1 MVRSSTMRTLTD
13 LSEEQ
18 WGLFTRRQAEA
29 TGMAWSTL
37 ARLSTSATVVE
48 RVAHGVYRL
57 RGAPRADHLELRA
70 AWLQLAPDL
79 PVWRREAGAGVV
91 THRSA
96 AGLDGVGRL
105 PAAGPGVG
113 PPGRR

>member
-18 WGLFTRRQAEA
+18 GGLFTRRQAEA
-29 TGMAWSTL
+29 SGMAWSPL

-79 PVWRREAGAGVV
+79 PVWRREAGTGVG
-91 THRSA
+91 THRAA
-96 AGLDGVGRL
+96 AGLY
-105 PAAGPGVG
+105 GVG
-113 PPGRR
+113 PPPADVPEFRP